1 MEMYQDKRQHS
12 FHKITDLHN
21 RSEFAESNI
30 ELYKQTSLYL
40 QYKQPEIFLLAVIT
54 EHIIPVRQTGMRK
67 LPSMLKP
74 FVCE

>member
-40 QYKQPEIFLLAVIT
+40 QYKQPEIF
-54 EHIIPVRQTGMRK
+54 
-67 LPSMLKP
+67 
-74 FVCE
+74 FVSSHYRAHNPGKTNRHEKTAINAEALCV